1 MYIKIYIKKYFKQIL
16 KLIKLNKEIMKL
28 FIEIIKFIIYSLIIV
43 GISKNVL
50 VPILRNLSEALN
62 LKSKTIGSITGIAT
76 SMPEL
81 LSVSFSAI
89 VGLVDISI
97 FNIISSNVINLIL
110 YSMSMLYNRNI
121 NKLKNKALTGDIIIS
136 IVTIIIPLIIL
147 KINIEMNLSIIPLFI
162 LLFILFYTINKNSH
176 KMYLKNYSKDNL
188 EEPAVKK
195 KNEFKI
201 ILKYTIYLLLTSIS
215 LFIFGNLLSQV
226 LDNLSNIFNI
236 SQVVIGITLG
246 IVTSIPEFITFFE
259 AQRFNNSNKKQM
271 QGVIETT
278 NNLLISNLI
287 NLCVIQSVGIFILNI
302 F

>member
-1 MYIKIYIKKYFKQIL
+1 MEL
-16 KLIKLNKEIMKL
+16 L
-28 FIEIIKFIIYSLIIV
+28 IEIIKFIIFSFGIV
-43 GISKNVL
+43 LISKNIL
-50 VPILRNLSEALN
+50 VPILRNLSESLN
-62 LKSKTIGSITGIAT
+62 LKAKTIGSITGIAT

-110 YSMSMLYNRNI
+110 YSMSMVYNKNI
-121 NKLKNKALTGDIIIS
+121 NKLKNKALRGDIIIS
-136 IVTIIIPLIIL
+136 IITIIIPLVIL
-147 KINIEMNLSIIPLFI
+147 KINVEMNLSIIPLFI
-162 LLFILFYTINKNSH
+162 LLFILFYTINKSSH
-176 KMYLKNYSKDNL
+176 NMYLKNFSQDEVEVGL
-188 EEPAVKK
+188 KK
-195 KNEFKI
+195 KSQLKI
-201 ILKYTIYLLLTSIS
+201 IVKYTIYLLLTSIA

>member
-1 MYIKIYIKKYFKQIL
+1 MEL
-16 KLIKLNKEIMKL
+16 L
-28 FIEIIKFIIYSLIIV
+28 IEIIKFIIFSFGIV
-43 GISKNVL
+43 LISKNVL
-50 VPILRNLSEALN
+50 VPILRNLSESLN
-62 LKSKTIGSITGIAT
+62 LKAKTIGSITGIAT

-110 YSMSMLYNRNI
+110 YSMSMVYNKNI
-121 NKLKNKALTGDIIIS
+121 NKLKNKALRGDIIIS
-136 IVTIIIPLIIL
+136 IITIIIPLVIL
-147 KINIEMNLSIIPLFI
+147 KINVEMNLSIIPLFI
-162 LLFILFYTINKNSH
+162 LLFILFYTINKSSH
-176 KMYLKNYSKDNL
+176 NMYLKSFSQD
-188 EEPAVKK
+188 EVEVDIKK
-195 KNEFKI
+195 KSQLKI
-201 ILKYTIYLLLTSIS
+201 IVKYTIYLLLTSIA

>member
-1 MYIKIYIKKYFKQIL
+1 MEL
-16 KLIKLNKEIMKL
+16 L
-28 FIEIIKFIIYSLIIV
+28 IEIIKFIIFSFAIV
-43 GISKNVL
+43 LISKNVL
-50 VPILRNLSEALN
+50 VPILRNLSESLN
-62 LKSKTIGSITGIAT
+62 LKAKTIGSITGIAT

-110 YSMSMLYNRNI
+110 YSMSMVYNKNI
-121 NKLKNKALTGDIIIS
+121 NKLKNKALRGDIIIS
-136 IVTIIIPLIIL
+136 IITIIIPLVIL
-147 KINIEMNLSIIPLFI
+147 KINVEMNLAIIPLFI
-162 LLFILFYTINKNSH
+162 LLFILFYTINKSSH
-176 KMYLKNYSKDNL
+176 NMYLKSFSQD
-188 EEPAVKK
+188 EVEVDIKK
-195 KNEFKI
+195 KSQLKI
-201 ILKYTIYLLLTSIS
+201 IVKYTIYLLLTSIA

>member
-1 MYIKIYIKKYFKQIL
+1 MEL
-16 KLIKLNKEIMKL
+16 L
-28 FIEIIKFIIYSLIIV
+28 IEIIKFIIFSFGIV
-43 GISKNVL
+43 LISKNIL
-50 VPILRNLSEALN
+50 VPILRNLSESLN
-62 LKSKTIGSITGIAT
+62 LKAKTIGSITGIAT

-110 YSMSMLYNRNI
+110 YSMSMVYNKNI
-121 NKLKNKALTGDIIIS
+121 NKLKNKALRGDIIIS
-136 IVTIIIPLIIL
+136 IITIIIPLVIL
-147 KINIEMNLSIIPLFI
+147 KINVEMNLSIIPLFI
-162 LLFILFYTINKNSH
+162 LLFILFYTINKSSH
-176 KMYLKNYSKDNL
+176 NMYLKSFSQDEVEVGL
-188 EEPAVKK
+188 KK
-195 KNEFKI
+195 KSQLKI
-201 ILKYTIYLLLTSIS
+201 VVKYTIYLLLTSIA

>member
-1 MYIKIYIKKYFKQIL
+1 MEL
-16 KLIKLNKEIMKL
+16 L
-28 FIEIIKFIIYSLIIV
+28 IEIIKFIIFSFGIV
-43 GISKNVL
+43 LISKNVL
-50 VPILRNLSEALN
+50 VPILRNLSESLN
-62 LKSKTIGSITGIAT
+62 LKAKTIGSITGIAT

-110 YSMSMLYNRNI
+110 YSMSMVYNKNI
-121 NKLKNKALTGDIIIS
+121 NKLKNKALRGDIIIS
-136 IVTIIIPLIIL
+136 IITIIIPLVIL
-147 KINIEMNLSIIPLFI
+147 KINVEMNLSIIPLFI
-162 LLFILFYTINKNSH
+162 LLFILFYTINKSSH
-176 KMYLKNYSKDNL
+176 NMYLKSFSQDEVEVGL
-188 EEPAVKK
+188 KK
-195 KNEFKI
+195 KSQLKI
-201 ILKYTIYLLLTSIS
+201 VVKYTIYLLLTSIA

>member
-1 MYIKIYIKKYFKQIL
+1 MEL
-16 KLIKLNKEIMKL
+16 L
-28 FIEIIKFIIYSLIIV
+28 IEIIKFIIFSFAIV
-43 GISKNVL
+43 LISKNVL
-50 VPILRNLSEALN
+50 VPILRNLSESLN
-62 LKSKTIGSITGIAT
+62 LKAKTIGSITGIAT

-110 YSMSMLYNRNI
+110 YSMSMVYNKNI
-121 NKLKNKALTGDIIIS
+121 NKLKNKALRGDIIIS
-136 IVTIIIPLIIL
+136 IITIIIPLVIL
-147 KINIEMNLSIIPLFI
+147 KINVEMNLSIIPLFI
-162 LLFILFYTINKNSH
+162 LLFILFYTINKSSH
-176 KMYLKNYSKDNL
+176 NLYLKSFSQD
-188 EEPAVKK
+188 EVEVDIKK
-195 KNEFKI
+195 KSQLKI
-201 ILKYTIYLLLTSIS
+201 IVKYTIYLLLTSIA

>member
-1 MYIKIYIKKYFKQIL
+1 MEL
-16 KLIKLNKEIMKL
+16 L
-28 FIEIIKFIIYSLIIV
+28 IEIIKFIIFSFGIV
-43 GISKNVL
+43 LISKNVL
-50 VPILRNLSEALN
+50 VPILRNLSESLN
-62 LKSKTIGSITGIAT
+62 LKAKTIGSITGIAT

-110 YSMSMLYNRNI
+110 YSMSMVYNKNI
-121 NKLKNKALTGDIIIS
+121 NKLKNKALRGDIIIS
-136 IVTIIIPLIIL
+136 IITIIIPLVIL
-147 KINIEMNLSIIPLFI
+147 KINVEMNLAIIPLFI
-162 LLFILFYTINKNSH
+162 LLFILFYTINKSSH
-176 KMYLKNYSKDNL
+176 NMYLKSFSQD
-188 EEPAVKK
+188 EVEVGIKK
-195 KNEFKI
+195 KSQLKI
-201 ILKYTIYLLLTSIS
+201 VVKYTIYLLLTSIA